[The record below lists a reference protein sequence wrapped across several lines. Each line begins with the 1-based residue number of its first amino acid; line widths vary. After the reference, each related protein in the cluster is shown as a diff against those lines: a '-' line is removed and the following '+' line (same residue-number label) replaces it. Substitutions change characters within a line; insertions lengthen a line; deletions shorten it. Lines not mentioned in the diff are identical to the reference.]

1 MPAYI
6 HKAIVETYIRAAL
19 FGELEKDDFDSLVS
33 PWLSEDRQAA
43 FYRQIAQADQTYTD
57 EVEPRY
63 KDIRYPVQI
72 LWGEKMS
79 GGSY

>member
-1 MPAYI
+1 VPDYI

-19 FGELEKDDFDSLVS
+19 FGEFEKDDFDALVS
-33 PWLSEDRQAA
+33 PWLSEGGQAA
-43 FYRQIAQADQTYTD
+43 FYRQITQADQTYTD